1 MPSSLSFLA
10 TKAIREKL
18 LLRNLKP
25 YSKPGVF
32 APQSQ
37 PASGELIQNDYNV
50 IDSPDVLIDANPY
63 ANVLGVKNEFGPN
76 GGYNLDISG
85 LISTAQNTPNRGPY
99 GPYPPYT
106 DALEVYSTT
115 FQKRQYIKNEYVPQ
129 FGYLRY
135 YEIGDIIKPQ
145 RNQTYWEPPSFRP
158 SIYSPYSILIQED
171 PAGDAGVVSQ
181 DSRMMQIAAER
192 AKYSFQQRVNQN
204 VRTQTIGRVNILNG
218 LQDPVNLSQIL
229 AGRRPIIDRD
239 WQITTGG
246 GNILSQGQDI
256 VQRIAGFTLPFSP
269 IPGDYFEQDNLQRDF
284 DTTQSLGAAEGGL
297 AARIVGGLF
306 GLRGSRPKSPSQV
319 FLDYTGAGQRAQLT
333 SNLDLNRYRPQY
345 NTGGTG
351 IISALGNA
359 IRAAFAADNGAGFY
373 YVGSP
378 EREPQYLVSP
388 PGEVP
393 IDPFGSQILAP
404 VYGPD
409 VLGKEYEGPEQ
420 NFQFGLAGRA
430 FEDDG
435 SLSGGFTWVNG
446 KWAPNSGRR
455 QKPGGDYTTED
466 PDFQLIAGPFEGTQ
480 SINYEFKPGSIL
492 DDTQRLID
500 SVPNTGARFGHVGNA
515 IDQTSKVFFDGYK
528 EITKGSQVIKYT
540 DGQENV
546 GIEYC
551 RVFTKDTPYYTFTDL
566 QKYEGNI
573 RKFKYSILDSTFN
586 LNITPTK
593 GEDSTNIIDGQVT
606 KYMFSIENLAWRTGS
621 RPGFRYN
628 DLPVC
633 EKGPNGGRIMWFPPY
648 DLTFSEDTTPSFN
661 ETSFLGRPEPIYTYK
676 STQRSGTLKWKIIVD
691 HPSILNLIVQKVLAN
706 EGDRPKV
713 DSIVNSFFAGCKKYD
728 LYELAKIYNTVPL
741 TELQAWQEVINNPN
755 TTNEQ
760 YKDAVNFLQ
769 GNETVAPTGG
779 GTGPSSSE
787 AISADFLSSYEKN
800 GFYFDNDI
808 PGTNPNLT
816 TSTSFEVFYNSYT
829 SAANKQEYQ
838 AKAIQK
844 TNVDLFFQDTVESN
858 YTQIQELGKKIYDI
872 LQQPQASKVVIDLV
886 GSASSPQ
893 EVAYNKKLSSRRIS
907 SVENFFKSF
916 NFPGGVSLSKFIS
929 EGKVVFTANPQGE
942 QSTATPRAGTTAL
955 GPFSCTENLTGAN
968 KIYSVQAMACRA
980 VIINKITIEPIVEQ
994 PTPNNVGVNAQ
1005 LQQDGQKPQPVK
1017 PGTGNTQA
1025 LQQPTQY
1032 LYKGASKKLLRY
1044 LLSECDYFEVMKAS
1058 NPFIYDS
1065 IKEKIKYFQP
1075 SFHSMTPEGL
1085 NSRLTFLQQCTRP
1098 GDTIPTIGANGQKLY
1113 NDATNTSFG
1122 APPVLVL
1129 RIGDFYNTKIIP
1141 KSINF
1146 TYDKTFDINP
1156 EGIGFQPMI
1165 VDVQMSFNFVGGMGL
1180 KNPID
1185 TLQNA
1190 LSFNY
1195 YANTEMYDERA
1206 EATEDTTKL
1215 DREIIQA
1222 IQNQTPVVGAKNVQ
1236 NNLTTDGG
1244 NTIGVQVVT
1253 GQTSSGVTGTIEYK
1267 TFMNSL
1273 VDQTKDYF
1281 NGGLTYF
1288 ENLLNNYNYGIL
1300 SLVNDTSGNNVG
1312 YNTGVINSNTT
1323 SIIGKSLQVQKNL
1336 DNSFSKLISAI
1347 NDDDLPIF
1355 SSQAFVNPLIT
1366 NAQKRLFKKNYK
1378 DFVNTY
1384 KNNFADGISE
1394 NISTIVQIQQNL
1406 VFNFDRLNF
1415 VLAGPS
1421 AGSGY
1426 DGKINKQN
1434 IAEIFIT
1441 SGTTE
1446 TFNGNPINT
1455 YVQLGLDATT
1465 LSININNYVTQ
1476 LQGKQIYVGTA
1487 YNKTSGAY
1495 TPPTSDT
1502 ITNTL
1507 LPTDFAKLEFML
1519 MSKAMLKDNKQI
1531 FLNALKQGLDQAT
1544 TNAIDFY
1551 YDGIGNASSRYN
1563 VWKQIYD
1570 QNKTLITTFK
1580 TSTVGLS
1587 FVEYTP
1593 PFGKT
1598 QERITVFE
1606 TTLTPPNNIKN
1617 TLQNIYL
1624 PKNDSSQINPY
1635 NFKRKFN

>member
-1 MPSSLSFLA
+1 MPSNLSFAA

-25 YSKPGVF
+25 YSKPGIF
-32 APQSQ
+32 SPQSQ
-37 PASGELIQNDYNV
+37 PATGELIQNDYNV
-50 IDSPDVLIDANPY
+50 IDSPDVLIDANPFV
-63 ANVLGVKNEFGPN
+63 NVLGVKNEFGPN
-76 GGYNLDISG
+76 GGYSLDIAG
-85 LISTAQNTPNRGPY
+85 LISTAQNTPNQGPY
-99 GPYPPYT
+99 GAYPPYT

-115 FQKRQYIKNEYVPQ
+115 FQKRQYIKNEYTPDI
-129 FGYLRY
+129 GYIRY
-135 YEIGDIIKPQ
+135 YDIGDIIKVQ
-145 RNQTYWEPPSFRP
+145 KNATYWEPPSFRP
-158 SIYSPYSILIQED
+158 SLYSPYAILIQED

-204 VRTQTIGRVNILNG
+204 VRSETIGRVNILNG

-239 WQITTGG
+239 WKITSGG

-284 DTTQSLGAAEGGL
+284 DTTQSLGQAQGGIV
-297 AARIVGGLF
+297 ARIVGGLF

-393 IDPFGSQILAP
+393 INPFGQQVLAP

-409 VLGKEYEGPEQ
+409 VLGKEYEGTDQ

-435 SLSGGFTWVNG
+435 SLSGGFTWING
-446 KWAPNSGRR
+446 KWAPNAGRR
-455 QKPGGDYTTED
+455 QKPGGDYGLED
-466 PDFQLIAGPFEGTQ
+466 PDYPLIAGPFEGTQ
-480 SINYEFKPGSIL
+480 STNYSFREGSIL
-492 DDTQRLID
+492 DNTQRLID

-540 DGQENV
+540 DGKENV

-551 RVFTKDTPYYTFTDL
+551 RIFTKDTPYYTFTDL

-573 RKFKYSILDSTFN
+573 RKFKYSIMDSTFN
-586 LNITPTK
+586 LNITPNK
-593 GEDSTNIIDGQVT
+593 GEDSTNIIDGKVT

-628 DLPVC
+628 DLPTC
-633 EKGPNGGRIMWFPPY
+633 EKGPNGGRVMWFPPY
-648 DLTFSEDTTPSFN
+648 DLTFSEDTTPTFN
-661 ETSFLGRPEPIYTYK
+661 ETSFIGRPEPIYTYK

-741 TELQAWQEVINNPN
+741 TELQAWQEVVNNPN
-755 TTNEQ
+755 VSREQ
-760 YKDAVNFLQ
+760 MKDAFNFLQ
-769 GNETVAPTGG
+769 GDEGVVPTGG
-779 GTGPSSSE
+779 GTGPSASE
-787 AISADFLSSYEKN
+787 AISADFLASYEKN

-808 PGTNPNLT
+808 PGTNPSLT
-816 TSTSFEVFYNSYT
+816 TSQNFQTTYNSYT
-829 SAANKQEYQ
+829 SASNKTLYDSR
-838 AKAIQK
+838 AIQK
-844 TNVDLFFQDTVESN
+844 QPVNSFFSDTVEQN
-858 YTQIQELGKKIYDI
+858 YQQIQELGAKIYDI
-872 LQQPQASKVVIDLV
+872 LQQNQAQKVVIDLI

-893 EVAYNKKLSSRRIS
+893 TVEYNQKLSSRRID
-907 SVENFFKSF
+907 SVEKFFNTFTFANDK
-916 NFPGGVSLSKFIS
+916 SLSKFIS
-929 EGKVVFTANPQGE
+929 EGKVVFTRKPQGE
-942 QSTATPRAGTTAL
+942 QSQATPKTGSSTL
-955 GPFSCTENLTGAN
+955 GPFSCTENLTGNN

-980 VIINKITIEPIVEQ
+980 VIVNKITIEPVINQ

-1005 LQQDGQKPQPVK
+1005 LQQDGLKVQPQKP
-1017 PGTGNTQA
+1017 GSNNTQSV
-1025 LQQPTQY
+1025 QQPTQY

-1065 IKEKIKYFQP
+1065 IKDKIKYFQP
-1075 SFHSMTPEGL
+1075 AFHSMTPEGL
-1085 NSRLTFLQQCTRP
+1085 NSRLTFLQQCMRP
-1098 GDTIPTIGANGQKLY
+1098 GDTIPTIGNDGQKLY
-1113 NDATNTSFG
+1113 NDAINTSFG

-1146 TYDKTFDINP
+1146 TYDKTFDMNP

-1165 VDVQMSFNFVGGMGL
+1165 VDVSMSFNFVGGMGL

-1215 DREIIQA
+1215 DKEIVEA
-1222 IQNQTPVVGAKNVQ
+1222 IRKQTPTVGAKNSQ

-1244 NTIGVQVVT
+1244 NTIGVQAIT
-1253 GQTSSGVTGTIEYK
+1253 GSTASGVTGTIEYK

-1273 VDQTKDYF
+1273 VDQTKEYF

-1300 SLVNDTSGNNVG
+1300 ALVNNSSGRNVG
-1312 YNTGVINSNTT
+1312 YNTGTINGNTT
-1323 SIIGKSLQVQKNL
+1323 AIIGKSLQVQSSV
-1336 DNSFSKLISAI
+1336 DNSFSKLSAAI
-1347 NDDDLPIF
+1347 NGGNIPIF
-1355 SSQAFVNPLIT
+1355 SDNAFINPLIT

-1378 DFVNTY
+1378 DFVDTY
-1384 KNNFADGISE
+1384 KNNFADGITE
-1394 NISTIVQIQQNL
+1394 NISTIVQTQQNL

-1415 VLAGPS
+1415 VTDGPTVTN
-1421 AGSGY
+1421 GY
-1426 DGKINKQN
+1426 DGKVNKQN

-1441 SGTTE
+1441 TGTTE
-1446 TFNGNPINT
+1446 VVDGASVNT
-1455 YVQLGLDATT
+1455 YAKLKTDATT
-1465 LSININNYVTQ
+1465 LATDVNNYITQVTSAN
-1476 LQGKQIYVGTA
+1476 LYIGNA
-1487 YNKTSGAY
+1487 YDKSSGSY
-1495 TPPTSDT
+1495 TPPPGDT
-1502 ITNTL
+1502 LTNNL
-1507 LPTDFAKLEFML
+1507 LPTDDAKLEFMM
-1519 MSKAMLKDNKQI
+1519 MSKALLKDNKQT
-1531 FLNALKQGLDQAT
+1531 FLNA
-1544 TNAIDFY
+1544 
-1551 YDGIGNASSRYN
+1551 
-1563 VWKQIYD
+1563 
-1570 QNKTLITTFK
+1570 
-1580 TSTVGLS
+1580 
-1587 FVEYTP
+1587 
-1593 PFGKT
+1593 
-1598 QERITVFE
+1598 
-1606 TTLTPPNNIKN
+1606 
-1617 TLQNIYL
+1617 
-1624 PKNDSSQINPY
+1624 
-1635 NFKRKFN
+1635 

>member
-1 MPSSLSFLA
+1 MPSSLSFAA

-37 PASGELIQNDYNV
+37 PATGELLQNDFNV
-50 IDSPDVLIDANPY
+50 LDSPDVLIDANPFV
-63 ANVLGVKNEFGPN
+63 NVLGVKNEFGPY
-76 GGYNLDISG
+76 GGYNTDISG
-85 LISTAQNTPNRGPY
+85 LISTAQNTPNQGPY
-99 GPYPPYT
+99 GSYPPYT
-106 DALEVYSTT
+106 DALELYSVT
-115 FQKRQYIKNEYVPQ
+115 FQKRQYIKNEYTPDI
-129 FGYLRY
+129 GYIRY
-135 YEIGDIIKPQ
+135 YDIGDIIKEQ
-145 RNQTYWEPPSFRP
+145 KNATYWEPPSFRP
-158 SIYSPYSILIQED
+158 SLYSPYSILLQED
-171 PAGDAGVVSQ
+171 PAGDSGVVSQ

-204 VRTQTIGRVNILNG
+204 VRSETIGRVNILNG

-239 WQITTGG
+239 WKITSGG

-269 IPGDYFEQDNLQRDF
+269 IPGDYFEQDNIQRDF
-284 DTTQSLGAAEGGL
+284 NTTQSLAQSQGGL
-297 AARIVGGLF
+297 TARIVGGLF

-359 IRAAFAADNGAGFY
+359 IRAAFASDNGAGLY

-378 EREPQYLVSP
+378 EREPNYLVSP

-393 IDPFGSQILAP
+393 IDPFGQQVLAP

-409 VLGKEYEGPEQ
+409 ILGKEYEGVDQ

-455 QKPGGDYTTED
+455 QKPGGDYGLED
-466 PDFQLIAGPFEGTQ
+466 PDYPLISGPFEGTQ
-480 SINYEFKPGSIL
+480 SINYSFKQGSIM
-492 DDTQRLID
+492 DDTQRLVD

-528 EITKGSQVIKYT
+528 EITKGSQVIKYS

-551 RVFTKDTPYYTFTDL
+551 RIFTKDTPYYTFSDL

-586 LNITPTK
+586 LNISPTK
-593 GEDSTNIIDGQVT
+593 GEDSTNIIDGKVT

-628 DLPVC
+628 DLPSC
-633 EKGPNGGRIMWFPPY
+633 EKGPNGGRVMWFPPY

-676 STQRSGTLKWKIIVD
+676 STQRSGSLKWKIIVD

-728 LYELAKIYNTVPL
+728 IYELAKIYNTIPM
-741 TELQAWQEVINNPN
+741 TELQAWQEVINNPK

-769 GNETVAPTGG
+769 QPETVVPTGG
-779 GTGPSSSE
+779 GTGPSASE
-787 AISADFLSSYEKN
+787 QISADFLVAYEKN

-808 PGTNPNLT
+808 PGTNPSLT
-816 TSTSFEVFYNSYT
+816 TSTNFQDTYNTYT
-829 SAANKQEYQ
+829 SASNKQVYQ
-838 AKAIQK
+838 SRANQK
-844 TNVDLFFQDTVESN
+844 TGVELFFQDTVEQN
-858 YTQIQELGKKIYDI
+858 YAQIQELGTKIFNI
-872 LQQPQASKVVIDLV
+872 LEQKQAQKIVVDLI

-893 EVAYNKKLSSRRIS
+893 TVEYNEKLSSRRIS
-907 SVENFFKSF
+907 SVENFFNSF
-916 NFPGGVSLSKFIS
+916 QFPGGKSLKKFID
-929 EGKVVFTANPQGE
+929 EGKVVFTRNPQGE
-942 QSTATPRAGTTAL
+942 QSRATPRAGNITL
-955 GPFSCTENLTGAN
+955 GPFSCTQDITGN
-968 KIYSVQAMACRA
+968 DKIYSVDAMACRA
-980 VIINKITIEPIVEQ
+980 VIVNKITIEPVITQ
-994 PTPNNVGVNAQ
+994 PEPNNVGVSAQ
-1005 LQQDGQKPQPVK
+1005 LLEDGKKIQPEK

-1044 LLSECDYFEVMKAS
+1044 LLSECDYFEVMKVA
-1058 NPFIYDS
+1058 NPFIYYS

-1075 SFHSMTPEGL
+1075 AFHSMTPEGL

-1098 GDTIPTIGANGQKLY
+1098 GDTIPTIGSDGEKLY
-1113 NDATNTSFG
+1113 NDATNTAFG

-1146 TYDKTFDINP
+1146 TYDKTFDMNP

-1165 VDVQMSFNFVGGMGL
+1165 VDVSMSFNFVGGMGL

-1215 DREIIQA
+1215 DKEIIQA

-1236 NNLTTDGG
+1236 NGLSTNGG
-1244 NTIGVQVVT
+1244 NTIGIQSIT
-1253 GQTSSGVTGTIEYK
+1253 GQTSSGVTGTLSYK
-1267 TFMNSL
+1267 TFMDGM

-1281 NGGLTYF
+1281 NAGLIYF
-1288 ENLLNNYNYGIL
+1288 ENILNNYNYGIL
-1300 SLVNDTSGNNVG
+1300 SLVNDTSGKNVG
-1312 YNTGVINSNTT
+1312 YNTGVINGNTT
-1323 SIIGKSLQVQKNL
+1323 AIIGKSLQVQKNL
-1336 DNSFSKLISAI
+1336 DNSFTKLISAI
-1347 NDDDLPIF
+1347 DGNDIPIF
-1355 SSQAFVNPLIT
+1355 DDNAFKNPMIT
-1366 NAQKRLFKKNYK
+1366 VAQKRLFKKNYK
-1378 DFVNTY
+1378 DFINTY

-1394 NISTIVQIQQNL
+1394 NISTVVQNQQNL

-1415 VLAGPS
+1415 LLAGP
-1421 AGSGY
+1421 AATNGY
-1426 DGKINKQN
+1426 DGKVSKQN

-1441 SGTTE
+1441 TGTTE
-1446 TFNGNPINT
+1446 TFNGGTVNT
-1455 YVQLGLDATT
+1455 YTQLGVDATT
-1465 LSININNYVTQ
+1465 LATNINDYVTQ
-1476 LQGKQIYVGTA
+1476 LQNAEIYVGNA
-1487 YNKTSGAY
+1487 YDKSSGAY
-1495 TPPTSDT
+1495 TPPPSENL
-1502 ITNTL
+1502 TNTL
-1507 LPTDFAKLEFML
+1507 LPTDDAKLEYMM
-1519 MSKAMLKDNKQI
+1519 MSKAMLQGNKQN
-1531 FLNALKQGLDQAT
+1531 FLNALKTGLDQAT
-1544 TNAIDFY
+1544 QNAVDFY
-1551 YDGIGNASSRYN
+1551 YDGLGNASSRYS
-1563 VWKQIYD
+1563 VWKKIYD
-1570 QNKTLITTFK
+1570 QNKTLIPTFK

-1593 PFGKT
+1593 SFGKT
-1598 QERITVFE
+1598 QERVTLFE
-1606 TTLTPPNNIKN
+1606 TTLTAPNNIKN
-1617 TLQNIYL
+1617 TLQNLYL
-1624 PKNDSSQINPY
+1624 DKNDSSQINPY
-1635 NFKRKFN
+1635 NNKRKFN

>member
-1 MPSSLSFLA
+1 MPSNLSFAA

-25 YSKPGVF
+25 YSKPGIF
-32 APQSQ
+32 SPQSQ
-37 PASGELIQNDYNV
+37 PATGELIQNDYNV

-63 ANVLGVKNEFGPN
+63 VNVLGVKNEFGPD
-76 GGYNLDISG
+76 GGYSLDIAG
-85 LISTAQNTPNRGPY
+85 LISTAQNTPNQGPY
-99 GPYPPYT
+99 GAYPPYT

-115 FQKRQYIKNEYVPQ
+115 FQKRQYIKNEYTPDI
-129 FGYLRY
+129 GYIRY
-135 YEIGDIIKPQ
+135 YDIGDIIKEQ
-145 RNQTYWEPPSFRP
+145 KNATYWEPPSFRP
-158 SIYSPYSILIQED
+158 SLYSPYAILIQED

-204 VRTQTIGRVNILNG
+204 VRTETIGRVNILNG

-239 WQITTGG
+239 WKITSGG

-269 IPGDYFEQDNLQRDF
+269 IPGDYFEQDNIQRDF
-284 DTTQSLGAAEGGL
+284 DTTQSLGQAQGGIV
-297 AARIVGGLF
+297 ARIVGGLF

-393 IDPFGSQILAP
+393 IDPFGQQVLAP

-409 VLGKEYEGPEQ
+409 ILGKEYEGPDQ

-435 SLSGGFTWVNG
+435 SLSGGFSWVNG
-446 KWAPNSGRR
+446 KWAPNAGRR
-455 QKPGGDYTTED
+455 QRPGGDYGLQD
-466 PDFQLIAGPFEGTQ
+466 PDYPLIAGPFEGTQ
-480 SINYEFKPGSIL
+480 SINYEFTPGSIL

-528 EITKGSQVIKYT
+528 EITKGSQVIKYS

-551 RVFTKDTPYYTFTDL
+551 RIFTKDTPYYTFTDL

-593 GEDSTNIIDGQVT
+593 GSDSTNIIDGKVT

-628 DLPVC
+628 DLPTC

-648 DLTFSEDTTPSFN
+648 DLTFSEDTTPQFN
-661 ETSFLGRPEPIYTYK
+661 ETSFLGRPEPVYTYK

-741 TELQAWQEVINNPN
+741 TELQAWQEVVNNPN

-760 YKDAVNFLQ
+760 MKDTMNALQ
-769 GNETVAPTGG
+769 PTETVVPTGG
-779 GTGPSSSE
+779 GSTE
-787 AISADFLSSYEKN
+787 AIPVDLLVSYEKN

-808 PGTNPNLT
+808 PGSNPQLT
-816 TSTSFEVFYNSYT
+816 TSTDFQTTYNSYT
-829 SAANKQEYQ
+829 SAANKTVYQ
-838 AKAIQK
+838 SRAAQK
-844 TNVDLFFQDTVESN
+844 QSVSSFFTDTVEQN
-858 YTQIQELGKKIYDI
+858 YSQIQELGVKIFEI
-872 LQQPQASKVVIDLV
+872 LNQKQASKVVVDLI

-893 EVAYNKKLSSRRIS
+893 TVDYNNKLSSRRIS
-907 SVENFFKSF
+907 SVENFFKTF
-916 NFPGGVSLSKFIS
+916 TFPGNVSLTKFIE
-929 EGKVVFTANPQGE
+929 EGKVVFTRKPQGE
-942 QSTATPRAGTTAL
+942 QSTATPKTGSQTL
-955 GPFSCTENLTGAN
+955 GPFSCTENLTGN
-968 KIYSVQAMACRA
+968 DKIYSVQAMACRA
-980 VIINKITIEPIVEQ
+980 VIINKLTIEPIVEQ
-994 PTPNNVGVNAQ
+994 PTPNN
-1005 LQQDGQKPQPVK
+1005 DGANINLLADGKKPQPIK
-1017 PGTGNTQA
+1017 PGQGNTQA
-1025 LQQPTQY
+1025 IQQPTQY

-1075 SFHSMTPEGL
+1075 AFHSMTPEGL

-1098 GDTIPTIGANGQKLY
+1098 GDTIPTIGPNGEKLY

-1146 TYDKTFDINP
+1146 TYDKTFDMNP

-1165 VDVQMSFNFVGGMGL
+1165 VDVSMSFNFVGGMGL

-1215 DREIIQA
+1215 DKEIIQA
-1222 IQNQTPVVGAKNVQ
+1222 IKDQNPTVGTTNTQ

-1244 NTIGVQVVT
+1244 NTIGVQTVT
-1253 GQTSSGVTGTIEYK
+1253 GSTPNGVTGTIEYK
-1267 TFMNSL
+1267 TFMNAL

-1288 ENLLNNYNYGIL
+1288 ENILNNYNYGIL
-1300 SLVNDTSGNNVG
+1300 ALVNDTSGKNVG
-1312 YNTGVINSNTT
+1312 YNTGTINGNTT
-1323 SIIGKSLQVQKNL
+1323 AIIGKSLQVQSNVS
-1336 DNSFSKLISAI
+1336 NSFDKLIKAI
-1347 NDDDLPIF
+1347 DGGDIPIF
-1355 SSQAFVNPLIT
+1355 TDPVFTNPLIT

-1378 DFVNTY
+1378 DFINTY
-1384 KNNFADGISE
+1384 KNNFADGVIE

-1406 VFNFDRLNF
+1406 VFNFDRINF
-1415 VLAGPS
+1415 VLNGPTP
-1421 AGSGY
+1421 GSNGY
-1426 DGKINKQN
+1426 DGKVNKQN

-1441 SGTTE
+1441 TGTTE
-1446 TFNGNPINT
+1446 VFEGNPYNT
-1455 YVQLGLDATT
+1455 YSKLGNDTTALATNVNDY
-1465 LSININNYVTQ
+1465 ITQ
-1476 LQGKQIYVGTA
+1476 LTTAEIYVGNSYSKST
-1487 YNKTSGAY
+1487 GAY
-1495 TPPTSDT
+1495 TPPASENL
-1502 ITNTL
+1502 TNTL
-1507 LPTDFAKLEFML
+1507 LPTDYAKLEFMM
-1519 MSKAMLKDNKQI
+1519 MSKAMLKDNKQTFI
-1531 FLNALKQGLDQAT
+1531 DALKTGLDQAT
-1544 TNAIDFY
+1544 QNAVDFY
-1551 YDGIGNASSRYN
+1551 YDGLNNSASRNS
-1563 VWKQIYD
+1563 VWKRVYD
-1570 QNKTLITTFK
+1570 QNKTLITNFK

-1593 PFGKT
+1593 SFGKT
-1598 QERITVFE
+1598 LNRITLFE
-1606 TTLTPPNNIKN
+1606 TTLTAPNNIKN
-1617 TLQNIYL
+1617 SLQNLYL
-1624 PKNDSSQINPY
+1624 AKNDSSQINPY
-1635 NFKRKFN
+1635 NLKKKFN

>member
-18 LLRNLKP
+18 LLSNLKP

-37 PASGELIQNDYNV
+37 PATGELIQSDYNV
-50 IDSPDVLIDANPY
+50 IDSPDILIDSNPY
-63 ANVLGVKNEFGPN
+63 ANVLGVKNEFGPL
-76 GGYNLDISG
+76 GGYNLDING
-85 LISTAQNTPNRGPY
+85 LISTAQNTPNQGPY

-106 DALEVYSTT
+106 DALELYSTT
-115 FQKRQYIKNEYVPQ
+115 FQKRQYIKNEYTPDI
-129 FGYLRY
+129 GYIRY
-135 YEIGDIIKPQ
+135 YDIGDIIKVQ
-145 RNQTYWEPPSFRP
+145 KNATYWEPPSFRP
-158 SIYSPYSILIQED
+158 SSYSPFAILLQED

-181 DSRMMQIAAER
+181 DSRMMQLAAER

-239 WQITTGG
+239 WKITSGG
-246 GNILSQGQDI
+246 GSILSQGQDI

-269 IPGDYFEQDNLQRDF
+269 IPGDYFEQDNIQRDF
-284 DTTQSLGAAEGGL
+284 NTTQSLLGAEGGL
-297 AARIVGGLF
+297 AARVVGGLF
-306 GLRGSRPKSPSQV
+306 GLNGSRPKSPSQV
-319 FLDYTGAGQRAQLT
+319 FLDYTGSGQRAQLT

-351 IISALGNA
+351 IISAIGNA
-359 IRAAFAADNGAGFY
+359 IRFAFGANNGAGTY

-393 IDPFGSQILAP
+393 IDPFGQQVLAP

-409 VLGKEYEGPEQ
+409 VLGKEYEGPDQ
-420 NFQFGLAGRA
+420 NFQFGLNGRA

-435 SLSGGFTWVNG
+435 SLSGGFSWVNG

-455 QKPGGDYTTED
+455 QKPGGDYALED
-466 PDFQLIAGPFEGTQ
+466 PDYPLISGPFEGTQ
-480 SINYEFKPGSIL
+480 SINYEFTPGSIL

-500 SVPNTGARFGHVGNA
+500 SVPNNGARFGHVGNA

-528 EITKGSQVIKYT
+528 EITKGSQVIKYS
-540 DGQENV
+540 DGQANV

-573 RKFKYSILDSTFN
+573 RKFKYSIMDSTFN
-586 LNITPTK
+586 LNISPTK

-621 RPGFRYN
+621 RPGYRYN
-628 DLPVC
+628 DLPAC

-676 STQRSGTLKWKIIVD
+676 STQRSGSLKWKIIVD

-769 GNETVAPTGG
+769 NDEGVAPTGG

-787 AISADFLSSYEKN
+787 AISVDYLASYEKN

-808 PGTNPNLT
+808 PGSNPSLT
-816 TSTSFEVFYNSYT
+816 TSTPYEQTYNTYT
-829 SAANKQEYQ
+829 SAANQQVYQ
-838 AKAIQK
+838 SRAIQK
-844 TNVDLFFQDTVESN
+844 TNVDLFFKDTVESN
-858 YTQIQELGKKIYDI
+858 YTKIQELGSKIFEI
-872 LQQPQASKVVIDLV
+872 LEQKQAQKVVIDLI

-893 EVAYNKKLSSRRIS
+893 TVDYNNKLSSRRIS
-907 SVENFFKSF
+907 SVENFFNTFIFGNGK
-916 NFPGGVSLSKFIS
+916 SLSKWIS
-929 EGKVVFTANPQGE
+929 EGKVVFTRKPQGE
-942 QSTATPRAGTTAL
+942 QSTATPRAGSTVL
-955 GPFSCTENLTGAN
+955 GPFSCTQNLTGN
-968 KIYSVQAMACRA
+968 DKIYSVQAMACRA
-980 VIINKITIEPIVEQ
+980 VIINKITIEPNVDQ
-994 PTPNNVGVNAQ
+994 PVPNNVGVSAQ
-1005 LQQDGQKPQPVK
+1005 LLEDGKKIQPIK
-1017 PGTGNTQA
+1017 PGAGNTQA
-1025 LQQPTQY
+1025 IQQPTQY

-1044 LLSECDYFEVMKAS
+1044 LLSECDYFEVMKVS

-1098 GDTIPTIGANGQKLY
+1098 GDTIPTIGSDGQKLY
-1113 NDATNTSFG
+1113 NDAINTSFG

-1141 KSINF
+1141 KSFNF
-1146 TYDKTFDINP
+1146 TYDKTFDMNP

-1180 KNPID
+1180 KTPID

-1215 DREIIQA
+1215 DKEIIQS
-1222 IQNQTPVVGAKNVQ
+1222 IQNQNPVVGAKNVQ

-1244 NTIGVQVVT
+1244 NTIGVQSVT
-1253 GQTSSGVTGTIEYK
+1253 GQTASGVTGTIAYK
-1267 TFMNSL
+1267 NFMNGL
-1273 VDQTKDYF
+1273 VDQTKEYF

-1288 ENLLNNYNYGIL
+1288 ENLLNNYNYGIM
-1300 SLVNDTSGNNVG
+1300 SLVNDTSGKNIG
-1312 YNTGVINSNTT
+1312 YNTGTLNGNTT
-1323 SIIGKSLQVQKNL
+1323 AIIGKSLQVQKNL
-1336 DNSFSKLISAI
+1336 DNSFSKLIAAI
-1347 NDDDLPIF
+1347 DDGDIPIF
-1355 SSQAFVNPLIT
+1355 AAQAFVNPLIT
-1366 NAQKRLFKKNYK
+1366 TAQKRLFKKNYK

-1384 KNNFADGISE
+1384 KNNFVAGISE
-1394 NISTIVQIQQNL
+1394 NISTIVQTQQNL

-1415 VLAGPS
+1415 VLAGP
-1421 AGSGY
+1421 APTNGY
-1426 DGKINKQN
+1426 DGKVNKQN
-1434 IAEIFIT
+1434 IAEMFIT
-1441 SGTTE
+1441 TGTTE
-1446 TFNGNPINT
+1446 TFNGSPVNT
-1455 YVQLGLDATT
+1455 YTQLGTDATT
-1465 LSININNYVTQ
+1465 LSNNIGDYITQ
-1476 LQGKQIYVGTA
+1476 LTNGEIYVGNA
-1487 YNKTSGAY
+1487 YNKTTGAY
-1495 TPPTSDT
+1495 TPPSSENL
-1502 ITNTL
+1502 TNTL
-1507 LPTDFAKLEFML
+1507 LNTDFAKLEYMI
-1519 MSKAMLKDNKQI
+1519 MSKAMLKDNKQT

-1544 TNAIDFY
+1544 QNAVDFY
-1551 YDGIGNASSRYN
+1551 YDGIGNSSSRFN

-1593 PFGKT
+1593 TFGKT
-1598 QERITVFE
+1598 QERVTIFE

-1617 TLQNIYL
+1617 NLQNLYL
-1624 PKNDSSQINPY
+1624 AKNDSSQINPY
-1635 NFKRKFN
+1635 NLKRKFN